1 MSMYLHKSAYE
12 CLYSDKN
19 TENNITKLRTED
31 NRETTALKDIFPLR
45 LVSET
50 ERRENGN
57 EQLGENRLKMDE
69 LKIFILICFE
79 GTAPL
84 LCNVVLAIACV

>member
-1 MSMYLHKSAYE
+1 M
-12 CLYSDKN
+12 
-19 TENNITKLRTED
+19 IV
-31 NRETTALKDIFPLR
+31 ETTALKDIFTCM

-50 ERRENGN
+50 EKKKGN
-57 EQLGENRLKMDE
+57 EKLGKNRLKMDE

>member
-1 MSMYLHKSAYE
+1 M
-12 CLYSDKN
+12 
-19 TENNITKLRTED
+19 IV
-31 NRETTALKDIFPLR
+31 ETTALKDIFTCMF
-45 LVSET
+45 VSET
-50 ERRENGN
+50 EKKKGN
-57 EQLGENRLKMDE
+57 EKLGKNRLKMDE